1 MKRSEQAVMI
11 WAVLSLAAR
20 MQRGEQALRNGRP
33 QLDQNRARRTRL
45 TDAFLDG
52 NIDKDLLEE
61 RKAGLLLDEKSLKE
75 MADNLE
81 LGSRSALI
89 RLEKFL
95 ERMSKVYKNQNAL
108 VRLWMMRLSEA
119 SRASSHSFQIL
130 MTKSL
135 KPWKTFSTAICRSRG
150 EFSNGSKQRRLKK
163 RRKNGTNQS
172 SNPLNGQ
179 RFFEPIL

>member
-1 MKRSEQAVMI
+1 MVAS
-11 WAVLSLAAR
+11 AR
-20 MQRGEQALRNGRP
+20 LRHDALREQALQNSRL

-52 NIDKDLLEE
+52 NIDKDLFEE

-95 ERMSKVYKNQNAL
+95 ERMSKVDKNQNAL

-119 SRASSHSFQIL
+119 GRASSHSFQ
-130 MTKSL
+130 T
-135 KPWKTFSTAICRSRG
+135 
-150 EFSNGSKQRRLKK
+150 
-163 RRKNGTNQS
+163 
-172 SNPLNGQ
+172 
-179 RFFEPIL
+179 